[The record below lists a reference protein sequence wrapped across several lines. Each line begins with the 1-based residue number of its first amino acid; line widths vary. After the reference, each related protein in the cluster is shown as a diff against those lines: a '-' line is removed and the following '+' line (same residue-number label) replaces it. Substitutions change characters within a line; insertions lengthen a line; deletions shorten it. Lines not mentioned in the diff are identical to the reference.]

1 MDRRLGGKKII
12 VYLCFDTSLCFME
25 EFDLRRIRLGDT
37 EAFRPFFDHYTL
49 VLRRFAL
56 KYLHDIDTVK
66 DIVQDSMVKFWD
78 RRTRFPNLYAAT
90 SFLFITTRNSLLDE
104 LRHRKVITDY
114 QQFMVQWGGEINQ
127 DFIQLY
133 EEETVRTVYLRLE
146 EEIARL
152 PNRTQEV
159 IRLQLAGYRTR
170 EIAELLGIGKESVK
184 TLKRYGLEK
193 LRGTMDG
200 YEYIWNV
207 HSSDFSS

>member
-1 MDRRLGGKKII
+1 
-12 VYLCFDTSLCFME
+12 
-25 EFDLRRIRLGDT
+25 
-37 EAFRPFFDHYTL
+37 
-49 VLRRFAL
+49 
-56 KYLHDIDTVK
+56 
-66 DIVQDSMVKFWD
+66 MVKFWD

>member
-1 MDRRLGGKKII
+1 
-12 VYLCFDTSLCFME
+12 ME

-37 EAFRPFFDHYTL
+37 GAFRPFFDHYTL
-49 VLRRFAL
+49 VLRRFAM
-56 KYLHDIDTVK
+56 KYLQDADAVK
-66 DIVQDSMVKFWD
+66 DIVQDTMVKFWD
-78 RRTRFPNLYAAT
+78 RHARFPNLYTAT

-114 QQFMVQWGGEINQ
+114 QQFIKQWGGEIDK

-133 EEETVRTVYLRLE
+133 EEDTVRSVYLRLE

-152 PNRTQEV
+152 PRRTQEV

-170 EIAELLGIGKESVK
+170 EIAEELGIGKESVK

-193 LRGTMDG
+193 LKDTMGG

-207 HSSDFSS
+207 HRSDFSS